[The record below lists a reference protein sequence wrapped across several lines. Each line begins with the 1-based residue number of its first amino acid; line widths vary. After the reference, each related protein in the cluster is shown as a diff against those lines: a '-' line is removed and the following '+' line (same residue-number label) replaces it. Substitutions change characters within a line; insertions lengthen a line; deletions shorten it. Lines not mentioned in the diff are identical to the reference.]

1 MIEGGAKTWA
11 QAEEEL
17 ANIPGGGTADPTM
30 DQIRKTYQDNMM
42 LYGPADQ
49 EHESTRNYQSLPT
62 FLLSRIRDLNQQLT
76 DLRRSEN
83 QLTEEKSQLEAAAA
97 DRTKKFEDGEQ
108 QARNDLAAERD
119 KFRQDREDMQKQKD
133 TIATQL
139 TDKDN
144 SIADLQTKFDDQQ
157 KKLGK
162 SVSDLEQIVDD
173 QKIQLR
179 GLRKESFEVPDATI
193 TSVNQKEGVLY
204 VDIGSADNLKQ
215 QQTFSVYDKG
225 ATGVMEA
232 KSKGRV
238 EVVQILGEHVA
249 MCRILEDDITNIIMP
264 GDLVFT
270 PAWAPGRII
279 HFAAAGFVDIT
290 GDGRPDMELLENLI
304 RINGGQ
310 LDPEVTVQTR
320 YLIQG
325 EDRGAGIEGE
335 PTGDERA
342 DFTSKIRMAEQIG
355 VDRLS
360 VDKLLT
366 LMGWRADVPR
376 FDPWPGCRG
385 SGGGSGAG
393 ETVAVRREDP
403 ARGNGRNVLTFQ
415 SNVRPDRATATRAVS
430 RRAAGTSSA
439 GPNTRSLSCRTWS
452 RDGCMV
458 ASSWSNGAGRTNTS
472 AGWFNRCDRASC
484 RNRRQLG
491 ASRPCTRQSSANNR
505 LGL

>member
-1 MIEGGAKTWA
+1 MASQNQGLHIALILLIMLTVGLCVTSYVMYSKAATRLSEAEDAKSKLVTAENERNAALFRAQTLTYMLEGGAKTWA
-11 QAEEEL
+11 QVEEDL
-17 ANIPGGGTADPTM
+17 ANIPGGGAADPTM

-83 QLTEEKSQLEAAAA
+83 QLTAEKNQLEAAAA
-97 DRTKKFEDGEQ
+97 DRTKKFEEGEQ

-133 TIATQL
+133 AIAAQL

-144 SIADLQTKFDDQQ
+144 SIVDLQAKFDDQQ
-157 KKLGK
+157 KKLNK
-162 SVSDLEQIVDD
+162 AVSDLAQIVDD

-179 GLRKESFEVPDATI
+179 NLRKESFEVADATI

-225 ATGVMEA
+225 TTGVMEA

-238 EVVQILGEHVA
+238 EVVRILGEHVA
-249 MCRILEDDITNIIMP
+249 MCRILEDDITNIIVP

-270 PAWAPGRII
+270 PAWAPGRVI
-279 HFAAAGFVDIT
+279 HFAVAGFVDVT

-310 LDPEVTVQTR
+310 LAPEVTVQTR

-325 EDRGAGIEGE
+325 EDRGEGIDGE
-335 PTGDERA
+335 PTGEERA

-366 LMGWRADVPR
+366 LMGWRADVR
-376 FDPWPGCRG
+376 ALTLGRG
-385 SGGGSGAG
+385 VG
-393 ETVAVRREDP
+393 EAAEVVPEK
-403 ARGNGRNVLTFQ
+403 Q
-415 SNVRPDRATATRAVS
+415 SPFGEKTS
-430 RRAAGTSSA
+430 PEGTDS
-439 GPNTRSLSCRTWS
+439 P
-452 RDGCMV
+452 
-458 ASSWSNGAGRTNTS
+458 
-472 AGWFNRCDRASC
+472 F
-484 RNRRQLG
+484 
-491 ASRPCTRQSSANNR
+491 
-505 LGL
+505 